1 MPSDTQQKAPK
12 KGPEMDSLKLA
23 KLKQQQR
30 ELLDKLEKMETQTRE
45 ADTNYRWS
53 LLTLTQ
59 LLQAD
64 EEKAPDPNL
73 ATLQQLIHAG
83 ASPEALKTMLI
94 RLKDLVSLKETKVTK
109 NTGPKAETKPAE
121 PQKKRSP
128 APSILNWLKK
138 NGQPEP
144 AQSVEVADDTIRL
157 KATYQEI
164 INELR
169 LNLDPST
176 LEKLRAIENSLK
188 EAASSDD
195 FLAIRKSI
203 LNLIKEYI
211 SRISKER
218 EEAALFIREIGERL
232 IEVEGHMI
240 NSLSFAKDAHQV
252 SSSFTDTLE
261 GQLVEFKQTIDIS
274 RDLSELKTAVASR
287 LSSIKTVLENKRQDD
302 SVRLRQA
309 DRQMQQL
316 QQNLTEMKGEI
327 QTAWQRAKSLERE
340 LLIDPLT
347 GIYNRRA
354 YDRRIVEETE
364 RYQRYQRTFSLLIF
378 DVDYF
383 KRVNDLY
390 GHSVGDMCLKEI
402 VHRIKP
408 VLRKSDFMARFGGEE
423 FAVIVPETG
432 SAGAADVAEKL
443 RQTVEAT
450 KFIYKTDSVAITVSV
465 GVTEIVPADKTHEDI
480 FTRADRALYNAKQ
493 SGRNRVNVL

>member
-1 MPSDTQQKAPK
+1 MT
-12 KGPEMDSLKLA
+12 
-23 KLKQQQR
+23 
-30 ELLDKLEKMETQTRE
+30 
-45 ADTNYRWS
+45 
-53 LLTLTQ
+53 
-59 LLQAD
+59 
-64 EEKAPDPNL
+64 
-73 ATLQQLIHAG
+73 
-83 ASPEALKTMLI
+83 
-94 RLKDLVSLKETKVTK
+94 
-109 NTGPKAETKPAE
+109 
-121 PQKKRSP
+121 
-128 APSILNWLKK
+128 
-138 NGQPEP
+138 
-144 AQSVEVADDTIRL
+144 RL
-157 KATYQEI
+157 KATCQEI

-169 LNLDPST
+169 LNLDPSA
-176 LEKLRAIENSLK
+176 LEELRAIEKSLK
-188 EAASSDD
+188 EAANSDD
-195 FLAIRKSI
+195 FLAVRKAI
-203 LNLIKEYI
+203 LNLIKAYI

-218 EEAALFIREIGERL
+218 EEAASFIREIGERL

-302 SVRLRQA
+302 SVRLQQA
-309 DRQMQQL
+309 DQQMQQL

-354 YDRRIVEETE
+354 YDRRIMEETE
-364 RYQRYQRTFSLLIF
+364 RYQRYQRAFSMLIF
-378 DVDYF
+378 DVDHF

-408 VLRKSDFMARFGGEE
+408 VLRKSDFMARYGGEE
-423 FAVIVPETG
+423 FAVIVPETR
-432 SAGAADVAEKL
+432 SAGALDVAEKL

-450 KFIYKTDSVAITVSV
+450 KFIYKTNSVAITVSV
-465 GVTEIVPADKTHEDI
+465 GVTEIVPADKTPEDI

-493 SGRNRVNVL
+493 GGRNRVSVL